1 MKITILLADDHRMIR
16 EGLRALLERE
26 DDMKVVAEA
35 NDGRAAVE
43 LARKHKPS
51 VAVLDLAM
59 PDLNGIDAARQI
71 VAASPRT
78 RVIILSV
85 HADRRFVTASLRAGA
100 AGYVLKDSAFEELA
114 HAVRVAAAGQ
124 TYLSPAVARTVVEDY
139 LGRSPRRRSSAFVVL
154 TDRERQVLQL
164 LAEGRSAKQHRHG
177 PRRQHQ
183 DRRDAPREH
192 HEEAR
197 QAQHRRADQ
206 VRHPRRSHAAV
217 DAAG

>member
-26 DDMKVVAEA
+26 ADMKVVAEA
-35 NDGRAAVE
+35 DDGKAAVE
-43 LARKHKPS
+43 MARKYKPS

-59 PDLNGIDAARQI
+59 PGVNGIDAAQQI
-71 VAASPRT
+71 IAASPRT

-85 HADRRFVTASLRAGA
+85 HADRRFVTASLHAGA

-124 TYLSPAVARTVVEDY
+124 TYLSPVVARTVVEDY
-139 LGRSPRRRSSAFVVL
+139 VGRSPRQRSSAFVAL

-164 LAEGRSAKQHRHG
+164 IAEGRSAKNIAADLGVSIKTIETHRSNIMKKLGKHSI
-177 PRRQHQ
+177 
-183 DRRDAPREH
+183 AELTKYAIREGLT
-192 HEEAR
+192 
-197 QAQHRRADQ
+197 
-206 VRHPRRSHAAV
+206 PP
-217 DAAG
+217 